1 MDTLFIKLIN
11 LSISASM
18 LVLLVFVFRSF
29 LKKTSRRATCF
40 LWIVV
45 ALRLVIPISFE
56 SKLSIMPSGDFI
68 RIEETAGKDSISSDE
83 SLYAASD
90 TGLTD
95 NIQDQSRQSVLPD
108 GNEKQPGKID
118 GTAETDMISD
128 EKTNNI
134 TESNR
139 PDSIGGNN
147 VSQGYADASVKDTYN
162 NNVEP
167 GIGAVNGTEIIPAG
181 TDTDEHI
188 DTGIKSNISADD
200 ADENKSNIRQ
210 VLSYVW
216 LCGVAAFFI
225 YMVTGY
231 IRMKKRLSE
240 SIRYC
245 EAASDNVYVCDR
257 IDSAFIFGIVK
268 PKIYIPGDIGK
279 SQIESIL
286 SHETVHLKRKDHIW
300 KVFGFMLL
308 MVYWFNPF
316 IWAAYACF
324 CRDIEFACDESV
336 ISGMDPI
343 QIRAYS
349 DTLLS
354 CSTDRHF
361 MYSCPLAFGEVAVK
375 DRIKA
380 ALNYKKPL
388 FWVIAAAFVLLIGIT
403 VFFFTKP
410 GEKEKMNSTD
420 NGTEKASETGK
431 ENNEIPD
438 FTFEGKET
446 DKENTALT
454 LENDPE
460 LSEKI
465 SDIDSEYEEIF
476 TTSMG
481 AHYYRLKD
489 GTYTWADGYTY
500 QYRLVLPGRMPGAK
514 ADVTYVILSN
524 IENITYQ
531 QAFMAS
537 GFSSRSDDYFKQE
550 DAVIVD
556 QIIVYEDD
564 TVKNVIQ
571 DPNSSF
577 STYNLFNKLFQNHKY
592 NLVHDFE
599 FTYVMPDGTG
609 ISNSFCSKSAWYL
622 LDYIATWSMFG
633 EIYEDESLIHPW
645 HENKKSENGYLI
657 ISTNSEYDSSGQGY
671 RVYVTTDY
679 LHLFSFDGDGEKYIW
694 SARFEGNFNPNMYSL
709 RRILFNKDMYDIY
722 VNHCPYDEEI
732 SGAGVYNLNRGYSL
746 DLDGDGIKEQLFVAS
761 CGWINYP
768 EPENI
773 EGWCTLTKH
782 QNGSDYYDYYGKYPD
797 SLIYINGK
805 LCNASAYNGIED
817 NNIPYKFAVTDIDK
831 SDKRLELLI
840 DGDPEDMF
848 YVYGNGVLKGPEYC
862 GIYSL
867 RNEWLPVDRLSETKV
882 ITTFNGDGT
891 FVGAGRIELKD
902 YNIWFY
908 SQSITWRMD
917 KDGNIECVG
926 NVFDVE
932 AQSDL
937 KLEYELEA
945 TADPDS
951 SSKRVHIGKGNVK
964 IDKTDGISKLHI
976 QNAELSGWIDLKD
989 LGMYVKDYETSGLKD
1004 IKDDEILRAL
1014 FGNMMSLP

>member
-1 MDTLFIKLIN
+1 MDTLLIKLIN

-18 LVLLVFVFRSF
+18 LVLLVYVFRFF

-40 LWIVV
+40 LWIAV
-45 ALRLVIPISFE
+45 ALRLVIPVSFE
-56 SKLSIMPSGDFI
+56 SNLSIMPSGDFI
-68 RIEETAGKDSISSDE
+68 RIENSEGKDDIPSDE
-83 SLYAASD
+83 SLFAASD
-90 TGLTD
+90 TGRTN
-95 NIQDQSRQSVLPD
+95 NIQDQSRQAVLPY
-108 GNEKQPGKID
+108 GNGKQSQKTD
-118 GTAETDMISD
+118 DKAEADMLSD
-128 EKTNNI
+128 EKTSNIEENN
-134 TESNR
+134 SS
-139 PDSIGGNN
+139 DHIGNNN
-147 VSQGYADASVKDTYN
+147 VSQGYSEGTAKASHQN
-162 NNVEP
+162 NIET
-167 GIGAVNGTEIIPAG
+167 GIGAVKEAGISPAG
-181 TDTDEHI
+181 IETDEQI
-188 DTGIKSNISADD
+188 DTGIGSAISTD
-200 ADENKSNIRQ
+200 AVGENKNNIWQ
-210 VLSYVW
+210 ILSYVW

-336 ISGMDPI
+336 ISGMDPL

-481 AHYYRLKD
+481 GHYYKLKD

-500 QYRLVLPGRMPGAK
+500 QYRLVLPGWMPGTK

-524 IENITYQ
+524 IENITFH

-537 GFSSRSDDYFKQE
+537 GLSSRSDDYFKPE
-550 DAVIVD
+550 DAIIID
-556 QIIVYEDD
+556 RIIVYEDD
-564 TVKNVIQ
+564 TVKNAIQ
-571 DPNSSF
+571 YPNRSY
-577 STYNLFNKLFQNHKY
+577 STYVLFNKLFQNYKY

-609 ISNSFCSKSAWYL
+609 ISNSFCSKSALYL

-633 EIYEDESLIHPW
+633 EFYEGGQFENLVRPLDNPAILTAICKRLNVNEDELKARAHVK
-645 HENKKSENGYLI
+645 EDTRKKVLVVDDNA
-657 ISTNSEYDSSGQGY
+657 
-671 RVYVTTDY
+671 TT
-679 LHLFSFDGDGEKYIW
+679 LRSIKAMLEEKYNITLAN
-694 SARFEGNFNPNMYSL
+694 SGMKALASIGKSRPDV
-709 RRILFNKDMYDIY
+709 IL
-722 VNHCPYDEEI
+722 
-732 SGAGVYNLNRGYSL
+732 L
-746 DLDGDGIKEQLFVAS
+746 DYEMPVCDGRQ
-761 CGWINYP
+761 
-768 EPENI
+768 
-773 EGWCTLTKH
+773 TLEMIRA
-782 QNGSDYYDYYGKYPD
+782 D
-797 SLIYINGK
+797 
-805 LCNASAYNGIED
+805 
-817 NNIPYKFAVTDIDK
+817 
-831 SDKRLELLI
+831 
-840 DGDPEDMF
+840 EDMSSIPVIF
-848 YVYGNGVLKGPEYC
+848 LTGVNDREHISAVLK
-862 GIYSL
+862 L
-867 RNEWLPVDRLSETKV
+867 RP
-882 ITTFNGDGT
+882 
-891 FVGAGRIELKD
+891 AGYMLKPAVPAKLIEA
-902 YNIWFY
+902 
-908 SQSITWRMD
+908 
-917 KDGNIECVG
+917 IE
-926 NVFDVE
+926 
-932 AQSDL
+932 
-937 KLEYELEA
+937 KA
-945 TADPDS
+945 TS
-951 SSKRVHIGKGNVK
+951 
-964 IDKTDGISKLHI
+964 
-976 QNAELSGWIDLKD
+976 
-989 LGMYVKDYETSGLKD
+989 
-1004 IKDDEILRAL
+1004 
-1014 FGNMMSLP
+1014 